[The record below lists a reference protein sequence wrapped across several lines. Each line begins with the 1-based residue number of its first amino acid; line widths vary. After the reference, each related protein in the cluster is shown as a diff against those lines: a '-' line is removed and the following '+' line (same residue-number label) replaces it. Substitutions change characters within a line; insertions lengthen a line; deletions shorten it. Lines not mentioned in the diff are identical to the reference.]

1 MRENREAEAGL
12 PGDPA
17 LFKALTEM
25 SMIASLADR
34 AFERAMPGRLTVAQF
49 GVLNRLLRIE
59 GEETVGELAAAFQ
72 VAQPTMS
79 STVKKLLDKGYVS
92 FTPDTEDRRVK
103 RVTVTKAGRD
113 IRMAAVQAIGPGV
126 AALEEATGGTDWEG
140 LLPVLKRLR
149 VFLDNTR
156 TGPV

>member
-1 MRENREAEAGL
+1 MKKHRDAEAGL

-25 SMIASLADR
+25 SMISSLADR

-59 GEETVGELAAAFQ
+59 SEETVGELAAAFQ

-79 STVKKLLDKGYVS
+79 STVKKLFDKGYVR
-92 FTPDTEDRRVK
+92 FVPDTEDRRVK
-103 RVTVTKAGRD
+103 RVTVTKKGRD
-113 IRMAAVQAIGPGV
+113 IRMAAVEAIGPGV
-126 AALEEATGGTDWEG
+126 AALEAATAGTDWEG

-149 VFLDNTR
+149 VFLDDR
-156 TGPV
+156 RAGLA